1 MTICAPTAGL
11 GAGRRQVSSR
21 LSPLVRTLIRRHV
34 HSVGELELLVMLYAE
49 RDRGWSVAE
58 ICEALGC
65 PESWAVA
72 QLEAMARAG
81 LLERTDGNWRFSP
94 DSSESEAAVAALHD
108 AYRLQSR
115 EVVRFVFA
123 TPSGDLQ
130 DFSDAFRVRREER

>member
-1 MTICAPTAGL
+1 M
-11 GAGRRQVSSR
+11 SSR

-34 HSVGELELLVMLYAE
+34 HSVGELELLVMLHAE
-49 RDRGWSVAE
+49 RDRAWRVEE

-65 PESWAVA
+65 PSTWAVA

-94 DSSESEAAVAALHD
+94 VTAELEQASAALQE

-115 EVVRFVFA
+115 DVVRFVFS
-123 TPSGDLQ
+123 TPGRELQ
-130 DFSDAFRVRREER
+130 EFSDAFRVRREER